1 MLVVLEHRA
10 EYRYGEHYQN
20 DERGLRPYPPQ
31 TLHVGKWGVYPIND
45 IRKGLYYIVKDCT
58 IMNYYD
64 GFTILPRK
72 K

>member
-1 MLVVLEHRA
+1 MLVILEHRT

-31 TLHVGKWGVYPIND
+31 TLHGGKWSVYPINN

-58 IMNYYD
+58 IKN
-64 GFTILPRK
+64 F
-72 K
+72 